1 MDLTLRNFSIV
12 IIFVMPLGKNF
23 KALVHSPGVP
33 SHPVSRV
40 TRRGCAARRP
50 VRPIPLCRIA
60 AGGPATSAFASRNDS
75 FRINSP
81 LSACCSG
88 SVRTENGIPARPMAV
103 DICDTIEFF
112 LPQRHRRQQQPA
124 EMRTLGRG
132 LSLRTDRPGRARAAR
147 KSDRAEPVKAMSQP
161 WVHFRLIRHGAAQTN
176 RCPDPP
182 AAGSGQLT

>member
-12 IIFVMPLGKNF
+12 MGLVMPLRENF

-33 SHPVSRV
+33 WPSCQSSN
-40 TRRGCAARRP
+40 AAWVCGAP
-50 VRPIPLCRIA
+50 S
-60 AGGPATSAFASRNDS
+60 GQTD
-75 FRINSP
+75 SP
-81 LSACCSG
+81 LPDRRRRSCYLGFRLSKRLFSYQQPTFRLLQWVCA
-88 SVRTENGIPARPMAV
+88 NGKWYPSSSDGRGHLR
-103 DICDTIEFF
+103 TIEFF